1 MVVRRRRATGVEALL
16 AELEPLL
23 YGYNYQVFL
32 RVYRVPFAPGESAA
46 WYMAQALG
54 PSAVVTGSVPVTGP
68 EIVAEVER
76 SLRYAGD
83 AGSGPKPAV
92 LRSKRFKALVLS
104 VLSELERAIAGAS
117 LLAEFGLREGHPAY
131 PVFWDIAYVIAGPAG
146 GLVFIGSSS
155 D

>member
-1 MVVRRRRATGVEALL
+1 MVEALL
-16 AELEPLL
+16 AELEQLL

-32 RVYRVPFAPGESAA
+32 HAYRVSFAPGEPTA
-46 WYMAQALG
+46 WYVAQALG
-54 PSAVVTGSVPVTGP
+54 PSAVVTGSVPVSGP
-68 EIVAEVER
+68 EIAAEVEQ

-83 AGSGPKPAV
+83 EGSGPKPAA
-92 LRSKRFKALVLS
+92 LRSARFNELVLA
-104 VLSELERAIAGAS
+104 VLSELERATAGAS

-131 PVFWDIAYVIAGPAG
+131 PVFWDFAYVIAGPAG

>member
-1 MVVRRRRATGVEALL
+1 MEALL

-32 RVYRVPFAPGESAA
+32 RAYRVPFASGEPAA
-46 WYMAQALG
+46 WYVLQALG
-54 PSAVVTGSVPVTGP
+54 PSAVITESVLVTGA
-68 EIVAEVER
+68 EIATEVEQ

-83 AGSGPKPAV
+83 EGSGPKPSTLQSRRFQELVPAV
-92 LRSKRFKALVLS
+92 M
-104 VLSELERAIAGAS
+104 SELGQAIAGAT
-117 LLAEFGLREGHPAY
+117 LLAAFGLREGHPAY
-131 PVFWDIAYVIAGPAG
+131 PVFWDFAYVIAGPTG